1 MAISD
6 VACVVF
12 SFDCGDRVQALDNER
27 TDYERDILGSLVE
40 KSSCRPTPAAA
51 PDAIAC
57 FDTTRTYAQGKLDRA
72 DERAA
77 TARRMRP
84 TCCHVL
90 DHENHVA
97 DGAHAMLEH
106 LGNIRAALAWSFS
119 GAGDRASAWHLPRR
133 RRHYSSHCRSLA
145 SAHRWAELALG
156 AFSDADRG
164 TRLEMDLQ
172 AAVGVALMFTRTPVN
187 DRWAINCTSSPMAPT
202 ISGKDN

>member
-1 MAISD
+1 MSHVSLSASIAATECKRCSTNAPTMRETSWEAWSRSPR
-6 VACVVF
+6 VA
-12 SFDCGDRVQALDNER
+12 DAG
-27 TDYERDILGSLVE
+27 
-40 KSSCRPTPAAA
+40 AASG
-51 PDAIAC
+51 AIAC

-90 DHENHVA
+90 DHENDVA

-133 RRHYSSHCRSLA
+133 RSHYSSHCRSLA

-187 DRWAINCTSSPMAPT
+187 DRWAISCTSSPMAPT